1 MCLYSLSTRM
11 HNRLLHA
18 LHILHAL
25 GARIR
30 QPRLLLH
37 RQGIDVSAQQEGLA
51 VSVLQHRCEAMA
63 ADVRMDFKVVEG
75 FKMPGDGCCGLLFAK
90 GELGVRVEPFICL
103 G

>member
-1 MCLYSLSTRM
+1 M
-11 HNRLLHA
+11 HNWLLHT

-37 RQGIDVSAQQEGLA
+37 GQGIDISAQQEGLA

-63 ADVRMDFKVVEG
+63 ADMWMDLKVIER
-75 FKMPGDGCCGLLFAK
+75 FNMLDNGCCGFLFAEGK
-90 GELGVRVEPFICL
+90 LRVRVQPFICL
-103 G
+103 S